1 MSAVREFVRDSLLSL
16 NWRWLKVS
24 AHSTRKSQGEAPS
37 LVVVP
42 CDPWS
47 VVGSR
52 GDEAMICAVL
62 QDFRRRHPDGRV
74 TIITA
79 APHLEQNGDAARI
92 ARQFGATY
100 VYAWKGHFVLS
111 SILRTVRTLEATDV
125 VVLGAD
131 CMDGFWG
138 VRTSRILLAVADICA
153 RLGLRSLLTPFS
165 WNEKPAAA
173 MIPAFRQVTPRLSI
187 FVRDPVSLAR
197 FNGQLPQ
204 VQARLTADIAFGLE
218 PEFSPCV
225 KKILAEMEADRQCG
239 KLVLGVNLN
248 PALKID
254 VAAVAR
260 QLKLVDAAIYCIPH
274 DYRGAGDL
282 GELRQL
288 GIGRLV
294 EDELSAAELKALAS
308 GCDAM
313 FTSRMHLGIAALGM
327 GVPMGGF
334 AYQGK
339 FAGLLEHFRLPQDV
353 IVRPDRLE
361 NFASAVKVLLSQ
373 NQVLKQQVAERLSVV
388 RRMAQEVFA

>member
-1 MSAVREFVRDSLLSL
+1 MKVREHLRDWMLSL
-16 NWRWLKVS
+16 DWGWWRIRAVC
-24 AHSTRKSQGEAPS
+24 AFCRGRRTPS
-37 LVVVP
+37 LVLVP

-52 GDEAMICAVL
+52 GDEAMICTVL

-74 TIITA
+74 TIVTA
-79 APHLEQNGDAARI
+79 SPHLERNGDAVRI

-100 VYAWKGHFVLS
+100 VCAWKGHFVLS
-111 SILRTVRTLEATDV
+111 SILQTVRTVEATDV

-138 VRTSRILLAVADICA
+138 VRTSRILLGVADVCV
-153 RLGLRSLLTPFS
+153 RLGLRTLLTPFS

-173 MIPAFRQVTPRLSI
+173 MIRAFCQVTPRLSI
-187 FVRDPVSLAR
+187 FVRDPVSLSR

-218 PEFSPCV
+218 PEFSPRV
-225 KKILAEMEADRQCG
+225 KKILAEMEADRQHG

-254 VAAVAR
+254 IAAVAR
-260 QLKLVDAAIYCIPH
+260 QLKLVDAAVYCIPH
-274 DYRGAGDL
+274 DYRGTGDL
-282 GELRQL
+282 GEMSKL
-288 GIGRLV
+288 GVGRLV

-313 FTSRMHLGIAALGM
+313 FTSRMHLGIAALGI

-334 AYQGK
+334 VYQGK
-339 FAGLLEHFRLPQDV
+339 FAGLLEHFGLPQDV
-353 IVRPDRLE
+353 IVRPDRPE
-361 NFASAVKVLLSQ
+361 DFAAAVKVLLSQ
-373 NQVLKQQVAERLSVV
+373 NQALKRQVAERLSVV

>member
-1 MSAVREFVRDSLLSL
+1 MMLSL
-16 NWRWLKVS
+16 DWGWWRVR
-24 AHSTRKSQGEAPS
+24 AICAFCRGRRTPS
-37 LVVVP
+37 LVLVP

-62 QDFRRRHPDGRV
+62 LDFHRRHPDGRV
-74 TIITA
+74 TIVTA
-79 APHLEQNGDAARI
+79 APHLERNGDAARI

-111 SILRTVRTLEATDV
+111 SILRTVRAVKATEV

-138 VRTSRILLAVADICA
+138 VRTSRILLAIADVCA

-173 MIPAFRQVTPRLSI
+173 MIPAFRQVTPRLPI
-187 FVRDPVSLAR
+187 FVRDPVSLSR

-204 VQARLTADIAFGLE
+204 VRARLTADIAFGLE
-218 PEFSPCV
+218 PEFSLRV
-225 KKILAEMEADRQCG
+225 KKILAEMEADRQRG
-239 KLVLGVNLN
+239 KLVLGINLN
-248 PALKID
+248 PALKVD
-254 VAAVAR
+254 LAAVAR

-288 GIGRLV
+288 GVGRLV
-294 EDELSAAELKALAS
+294 EDELSAAELKALTS
-308 GCDAM
+308 GLDAL

-339 FAGLLEHFRLPQDV
+339 FAGLLEHFDLPKEL
-353 IVRPDRLE
+353 IVQPDRTE
-361 NFASAVKVLLSQ
+361 GFAAAVKVLLSQ
-373 NQVLKQQVAERLSVV
+373 NQALKRQIAERLSVV
-388 RRMAQEVFA
+388 RQMAWEVFV